1 MTQIKTVLM
10 AAALSAG
17 LAACNNPESAPEPEN
32 EVVAETMPATPD
44 AAAARDAAATAA
56 EAARQEPAPA
66 G

>member
-44 AAAARDAAATAA
+44 AAAARDAAAT
-56 EAARQEPAPA
+56 
-66 G
+66 